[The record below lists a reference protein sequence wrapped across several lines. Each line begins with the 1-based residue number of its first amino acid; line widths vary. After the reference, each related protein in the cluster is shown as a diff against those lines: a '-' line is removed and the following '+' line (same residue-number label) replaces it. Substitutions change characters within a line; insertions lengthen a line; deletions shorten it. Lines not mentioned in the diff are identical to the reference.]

1 MDTNDAIISALKLLY
16 QPGDVFEIRVLDAER
31 PGFRRPHIESGYF
44 DYAHIADV
52 PQTLAEI
59 TTAMGVYITMNPVNP
74 ALLARS
80 ANRLKTARRN
90 ETTSDTDIVCRR
102 WLLIDIDPARPAG
115 ISATDAEKELAFDK
129 AMEVSE
135 GLASMGWPTPVVV
148 DSGNGYYL
156 LYRIDLSADDGGLV
170 HRCIQALQPVADESV
185 HVDLSVANPSR
196 ICRLPGTWNRKGD
209 DMTDRPHRPSE
220 IMDAPDAPQAVTGA
234 LLEALAATLAPRP
247 ETRHT
252 APCVPVSGPGGRPG
266 DDFNQRGDLASALE
280 GHGWQRIGES
290 GGNQLWRRPGKA
302 TGNHSATFDGRTF
315 YVFSSAAPP
324 FEANTGYSPFAV
336 YAMLEHD
343 GDYAAASACL
353 AESGYGAESPTDDVD
368 ISGIMAMCGA
378 HRADDADNSEM
389 SATMRTC
396 GSSRLD
402 NAENSDISTDNAD
415 NPEMSAT
422 MRTSVKSR
430 SDNAD
435 SSEISA
441 DDAHISERPADPGPL
456 PDALLHVPGFIAQV
470 MDYCLSTAPYPNPT
484 LAFCG
489 AICLQSYLAARRV
502 RDQLNNRSNVYIVA
516 LANSGVGKD
525 HPRQVNSEIA
535 YQAGAL
541 RGIGDAF
548 ASGEGIEDAM
558 FIHQTMLFQT
568 DEIDAILGSIN
579 RARDGR
585 NEMIMQILLKMYGS
599 SRTRYPLRKKA
610 GQTEPLVIQQP
621 SLTLFGTAVPQ
632 YFYKALSGRM
642 LNNGLFARTLV
653 LDAGPRSRGRM
664 PVGVPVPQPIIDTAS
679 WWVNYNPGGVH
690 SGNLSG
696 FHPEPATVPDTPD
709 ATVRS
714 QSIWALTDDAYE
726 EAQRQGDETKMAIWA
741 RAYEKVRKLALLYAC
756 SENHQTPQ
764 ITVAG
769 IDWAWAMVEHQ
780 TRRML
785 YMADLYVADSEFD
798 ADCKKLIEILTRW
811 ANRKPGEFMAHWDLS
826 RRVRWP
832 EKKIEEVRESLVAQ
846 DLIEVQMPQR
856 GPMKP
861 QYRLCC

>member
-1 MDTNDAIISALKLLY
+1 MQKSNPEPIISALRLLY

-44 DYAHIADV
+44 DYAHIGDV

-59 TTAMGVYITMNPVNP
+59 TTAMGVYVTMNPVNP
-74 ALLARS
+74 SLLARS

-90 ETTSDTDIVCRR
+90 ETTSDRDIVCRR

-115 ISATDAEKELAFDK
+115 ISATDAEKELAFEK
-129 AMEVSE
+129 AMVVSE
-135 GLASMGWPTPVVV
+135 GLASMGWPAPVIV

-156 LYRIDLSADDGGLV
+156 LYRIDLPADDGGLV
-170 HRCIQALQPVADESV
+170 HRCIQALQPVADERV
-185 HVDLSVANPSR
+185 HIDLSVANPSR

-209 DMTDRPHRPSE
+209 DMADRPHRPSE
-220 IMDAPDAPQAVTGA
+220 IMDAPGSPQVATVA
-234 LLEALAATLAPRP
+234 LLEDLAATLAPRA

-252 APCVPVSGPGGRPG
+252 APFAPVSATGDRPG
-266 DDFNQRGDLASALE
+266 DDFNQRGEIAPILE
-280 GHGWQRIGES
+280 AHGWQRIGES
-290 GGNQLWRRPGKA
+290 GGNQLWRRPGKT

-336 YAMLEHD
+336 YTMLAHG
-343 GDYAAASACL
+343 GDYAAASASL
-353 AESGYGAESPTDDVD
+353 AENGYGAESPTDDVD

-378 HRADDADNSEM
+378 SRAENADNSEM

-396 GSSRLD
+396 G
-402 NAENSDISTDNAD
+402 N
-415 NPEMSAT
+415 
-422 MRTSVKSR
+422 SR
-430 SDNAD
+430 SDSAD
-435 SSEISA
+435 SSEICA
-441 DDAHISERPADPGPL
+441 NDAHISDRPADPGPL

-470 MDYCLSTAPYPNPT
+470 MDYCLATAPYPNPT

-489 AICLQSYLAARRV
+489 ALCLQSYLAARRV
-502 RDQLNNRSNVYIVA
+502 KDRLNNRSNLYIVA

-541 RGIGDAF
+541 RGVGDAF

-558 FIHQTMLFQT
+558 FLHQTMLFQT

-642 LNNGLFARTLV
+642 LNNGLFARTLI

-679 WWVNYNPGGVH
+679 WWVNFNPGGVT

-696 FHPEPATVPDTPD
+696 FHPEPATVPDTPE
-709 ATVRS
+709 ATARS
-714 QSIWALTDDAYE
+714 EAIWALTDDAYE

-756 SENHQTPQ
+756 SEDHQDPR
-764 ITVAG
+764 ISVAG

-780 TRRML
+780 TKRML
-785 YMADLYVADSEFD
+785 YMADLYVADSEFE
-798 ADCKKLIEILTRW
+798 AICKRFIHCLRQAPNNTAYRSQVLDRLKCKAMELNEIVDTLEQQGRIERVTITTKTKPAQAYHLT
-811 ANRKPGEFMAHWDLS
+811 D
-826 RRVRWP
+826 
-832 EKKIEEVRESLVAQ
+832 
-846 DLIEVQMPQR
+846 
-856 GPMKP
+856 
-861 QYRLCC
+861 

>member
-1 MDTNDAIISALKLLY
+1 MDNSDMIITALKLLY

-31 PGFRRPHIESGYF
+31 PGYRRPHVESGYF
-44 DYAHIADV
+44 DYEHIADV
-52 PQTLAEI
+52 PQTVAEI
-59 TTAMGVYITMNPVNP
+59 TTAMGVYVTMNPVNP

-80 ANRLKTARRN
+80 ANRLKIARRN
-90 ETTSDTDIVCRR
+90 ESTGDSDIVCRR

-115 ISATDAEKELAFDK
+115 ISATDAEKEPAFAK

-135 GLASMGWPTPVVV
+135 GLTSMGWSEPVIV

-156 LYRIDLSADDGGLV
+156 LYRIDLPANDDGLV
-170 HRCIQALQPVADESV
+170 HRCIQALQPVADERV
-185 HVDLSVANPSR
+185 HIDLSVANPSR
-196 ICRLPGTWNRKGD
+196 ICRLSGTWNRKGD
-209 DMTDRPHRPSE
+209 DMPDRPHRPSE
-220 IMDAPDAPQAVTGA
+220 IMDAPGPPQVVPVA
-234 LLEALAATLAPRP
+234 LINALAATLAPRNDARP
-247 ETRHT
+247 V
-252 APCVPVSGPGGRPG
+252 APCAPVSANGDRPG
-266 DDFNQRGDLASALE
+266 DEFNQRGEIGPILE
-280 GHGWQRIGES
+280 AQGWQRVGES
-290 GGNQLWRRPGKA
+290 GDNQLWRRHGKT

-324 FEANTGYSPFAV
+324 FEANQGYSPFVV
-336 YAMLEHD
+336 YAMLEHG
-343 GDYAAASACL
+343 GDYAAAAAAL
-353 AESGYGAESPTDDVD
+353 ADNGYGAESSTDDVD

-378 HRADDADNSEM
+378 SRTDDADNPDI
-389 SATMRTC
+389 SAIMRTC
-396 GSSRLD
+396 
-402 NAENSDISTDNAD
+402 AD
-415 NPEMSAT
+415 
-422 MRTSVKSR
+422 SR

-435 SSEISA
+435 
-441 DDAHISERPADPGPL
+441 DAHISSHPADPGPL
-456 PDALLHVPGFIAQV
+456 PDALLHVPGLVAQV
-470 MDYCLSTAPYPNPT
+470 MDYCLSTAPYPNRT

-489 AICLQSYLAARRV
+489 ALCLQSYLAARRV
-502 RDQLNNRSNVYIVA
+502 KDRLNNRSNTYIVA

-541 RGIGDAF
+541 HGIGDAF

-558 FIHQTMLFQT
+558 FVHQAMLFQT

-653 LDAGPRSRGRM
+653 LDAGPRSRGRI
-664 PVGVPVPQPIIDTAS
+664 PVAVSVPQPIIDTAS

-696 FHPEPATVPDTPD
+696 FHPDPETVPDTTE
-709 ATVRS
+709 ATARS
-714 QSIWALTDDAYE
+714 EVIWALTDDAYE

-756 SENHQTPQ
+756 SENHQAPQ
-764 ITVAG
+764 ITAAG

-780 TRRML
+780 TKRML
-785 YMADLYVADSEFD
+785 YMADLYVADSEFE
-798 ADCKKLIEILTRW
+798 ADCKRLVGVLTKWRD
-811 ANRKPGEFMAHWDLS
+811 RHGDEFMAHWLVS
-826 RRVRWP
+826 RAVAWA

-846 DLIEVQMPQR
+846 ELIEVQMPQR
-856 GPMKP
+856 GRMRP
-861 QYRLCC
+861 QYRLRG

>member
-1 MDTNDAIISALKLLY
+1 MDNHDAIITALRLLY

-44 DYAHIADV
+44 DYEHIGDV

-59 TTAMGVYITMNPVNP
+59 TTAMGVYVSMNPVNP
-74 ALLARS
+74 SLLARS

-115 ISATDAEKELAFDK
+115 ISATDAEKEMAFEK

-135 GLASMGWPTPVVV
+135 GLASMGWPAPVVV

-156 LYRIDLSADDGGLV
+156 LYRIDLPADDGGLV
-170 HRCIQALQPVADESV
+170 HRCIQALQPVADDRV
-185 HVDLSVANPSR
+185 HIDLSVANPSR

-209 DMTDRPHRPSE
+209 DMADRPHRPSE
-220 IMDAPDAPQAVTGA
+220 IMDAPGSPQVVPVA

-247 ETRHT
+247 ETRPV
-252 APCVPVSGPGGRPG
+252 APCAPVVGSNGGNYKELPNSSTRPG
-266 DDFNQRGDLASALE
+266 DDFNQRGEIEPILDAQ
-280 GHGWQRIGES
+280 GWQRIGES
-290 GGNQLWRRPGKA
+290 GGNQLWRRPGKT

-315 YVFSSAAPP
+315 YVFSSAAAP
-324 FEANTGYSPFAV
+324 FEPNQGYSPFAV
-336 YAMLEHD
+336 YTMLAHG
-343 GDYAAASACL
+343 GDYAAASASL
-353 AESGYGAESPTDDVD
+353 AENGYGAESPTNDVD
-368 ISGIMAMCGA
+368 ISAIMAMCGA
-378 HRADDADNSEM
+378 SRADLPAPRASRQAGDADNAEM

-396 GSSRLD
+396 GD
-402 NAENSDISTDNAD
+402 
-415 NPEMSAT
+415 
-422 MRTSVKSR
+422 SR

-435 SSEISA
+435 SSEICA
-441 DDAHISERPADPGPL
+441 DDAHISDRPADPGPL
-456 PDALLHVPGFIAQV
+456 PDALLRVPGFIAQV
-470 MDYCLSTAPYPNPT
+470 MDYCLATAPYPNPT

-489 AICLQSYLAARRV
+489 ALCLQSYLAARRV
-502 RDQLNNRSNVYIVA
+502 KDRLNNRSNLYIVA

-558 FIHQTMLFQT
+558 FLHQTMLFQT

-664 PVGVPVPQPIIDTAS
+664 PVAIPVPQPIIDIAT
-679 WWVNYNPGGVH
+679 WWVSFNPGGVH

-696 FHPEPATVPDTPD
+696 FHPDPATVPDTPE
-709 ATVRS
+709 ATARS
-714 QSIWALTDDAYE
+714 EAIWALTDDAYE

-756 SENHQTPQ
+756 SENHQNPQ
-764 ITVAG
+764 VTVAG
-769 IDWAWAMVEHQ
+769 IDWAWAMVDHQ

-785 YMADLYVADSEFD
+785 YMADLYVADSEFE
-798 ADCKKLIEILTRW
+798 AICKRFIQCLRQAPNNTAYR
-811 ANRKPGEFMAHWDLS
+811 
-826 RRVRWP
+826 
-832 EKKIEEVRESLVAQ
+832 SLVLDRLKCKAMELNEIVDTLEQQGRIERVTITTKTKPAQ
-846 DLIEVQMPQR
+846 AYHLID
-856 GPMKP
+856 
-861 QYRLCC
+861 

>member
-1 MDTNDAIISALKLLY
+1 MDTSDAIISALKLLY
-16 QPGDVFEIRVLDAER
+16 QSGDVFEIRVLDAER

-44 DYAHIADV
+44 DYAHIDDV

-129 AMEVSE
+129 ALEVSE
-135 GLASMGWPTPVVV
+135 GLASMGWPAPVIV

-156 LYRIDLSADDGGLV
+156 LYRVDLSADDGGLV
-170 HRCIQALQPVADESV
+170 HRCIQALQPVADERV
-185 HVDLSVANPSR
+185 HIDLSVANPSR

-209 DMTDRPHRPSE
+209 DMQDRPHRPSE
-220 IMDAPDAPQAVTGA
+220 IMDAPDAPQVVSVA

-252 APCVPVSGPGGRPG
+252 APCAPVSGPGGRPG
-266 DDFNQRGDLASALE
+266 DDFNQRGEIEPILDA
-280 GHGWQRIGES
+280 HGWQRIGES
-290 GGNQLWRRPGKA
+290 GGNQLWRRPGKT

-343 GDYAAASACL
+343 DDYAAASASL
-353 AESGYGAESPTDDVD
+353 AEKGYGGESPTDDDVD

-378 HRADDADNSEM
+378 YRTDDADNSEM
-389 SATMRTC
+389 SATR
-396 GSSRLD
+396 
-402 NAENSDISTDNAD
+402 
-415 NPEMSAT
+415 
-422 MRTSVKSR
+422 RTSAKSR
-430 SDNAD
+430 SDSAD
-435 SSEISA
+435 SSDICA
-441 DDAHISERPADPGPL
+441 DDAHISDRPADPGPL

-489 AICLQSYLAARRV
+489 ALCLQSYLAARRV

-664 PVGVPVPQPIIDTAS
+664 PVAVPVPQPIIDIAS

-696 FHPEPATVPDTPD
+696 FHPEPATVPDTPEATSRSD
-709 ATVRS
+709 A
-714 QSIWALTDDAYE
+714 IWALTDDAYE
-726 EAQRQGDETKMAIWA
+726 EAQHQGDETKMAIWA

-756 SENHQTPQ
+756 SENHQNPQ

-780 TRRML
+780 TKRML

-826 RRVRWP
+826 RRLRWP

-861 QYRLCC
+861 QYRLRG

>member
-1 MDTNDAIISALKLLY
+1 MDDADNIAAALRLLFR
-16 QPGDVFEIRVLDAER
+16 PGDVFEIRVLDAER
-31 PGFRRPHIESGYF
+31 AGFRRPHVESGYF
-44 DYAHIADV
+44 DYEHIGDV

-90 ETTSDTDIVCRR
+90 ETTGDADIVCRR
-102 WLLIDIDPARPAG
+102 WLLVDIDPARPAG
-115 ISATDAEKELAFDK
+115 ISATDAEKELAFEK
-129 AMEVSE
+129 GMEVSE
-135 GLASMGWPTPVVV
+135 GLASMGWPEPIVV

-156 LYRIDLSADDGGLV
+156 LYRIDLPAGDGGLV
-170 HRCIQALQPVADESV
+170 HRCIQALQPAANARV
-185 HVDLSVANPSR
+185 HIDVSVANASR

-209 DMTDRPHRPSE
+209 DMPERPHRVSE
-220 IMDAPDAPQAVTGA
+220 IMDAPAAPEVVTGA
-234 LLEALAATLAPRP
+234 LLEALAATLALPA
-247 ETRHT
+247 ETRPV
-252 APCVPVSGPGGRPG
+252 APCAPMVGAGSRPG
-266 DDFNQRGDLASALE
+266 DDYNERGEIAPVLE
-280 GHGWQRIGES
+280 SHGWQQIGDS
-290 GGNQLWRRPGKA
+290 GGNHLWRRPGKT

-315 YVFSSAAPP
+315 YVFSSGAQP
-324 FEANTGYSPFAV
+324 FEANQGYSPFAV
-336 YAMLEHD
+336 YALLKHG
-343 GDYAAASACL
+343 GDYTAASASL
-353 AESGYGAESPTDDVD
+353 AADGYGGAAPADGVD

-378 HRADDADNSEM
+378 SQPDTADTPDTLAGDTHAS
-389 SATMRTC
+389 
-396 GSSRLD
+396 G
-402 NAENSDISTDNAD
+402 
-415 NPEMSAT
+415 
-422 MRTSVKSR
+422 
-430 SDNAD
+430 
-435 SSEISA
+435 
-441 DDAHISERPADPGPL
+441 RPDDPGPL

-489 AICLQSYLAARRV
+489 ALCLQSYLAARRV

-558 FIHQTMLFQT
+558 FLHQTMLFQT

-664 PVGVPVPQPIIDTAS
+664 PVTVPVPQPIVDTAA
-679 WWVNYNPGGVH
+679 WWMDYNPGGVH

-696 FHPEPATVPDTPD
+696 FHPEPATVPDTPE
-709 ATVRS
+709 ATARS
-714 QSIWALTDDAYE
+714 EAIWALTDDAYE
-726 EAQRQGDETKMAIWA
+726 EAQQQGDETKMAIWA

-756 SENHQTPQ
+756 SENHQDSR
-764 ITVAG
+764 ITIDG

-785 YMADLYVADSEFD
+785 YMADLYVADSEFQ
-798 ADCKKLIEILTRW
+798 ADCKRVIEILTRW
-811 ANRKPGEFMAHWDLS
+811 ADRKPGEFMAHWDLS
-826 RRVRWP
+826 RRLGWS

-846 DLIEVQMPQR
+846 DLIEIQMPQR
-856 GPMKP
+856 GPMRP
-861 QYRLCC
+861 QYRLRG

>member
-1 MDTNDAIISALKLLY
+1 MDDADRTTAALRLLF
-16 QPGDVFEIRVLDAER
+16 QPGDVFEIRILDAER
-31 PGFRRPHIESGYF
+31 AGFRRPHVESGYF
-44 DYAHIADV
+44 DYEHIADV

-59 TTAMGVYITMNPVNP
+59 TTAMGVYVTMNPVNP

-90 ETTSDTDIVCRR
+90 ESTSDADIVCRR

-135 GLASMGWPTPVVV
+135 GLVSMGWPEPVVV

-156 LYRIDLSADDGGLV
+156 LYPIELPADDGGLV
-170 HRCIQALQPVADESV
+170 HRCIQALQPASSDRV
-185 HVDLSVANPSR
+185 HIDLSVANPSR
-196 ICRLPGTWNRKGD
+196 ICRLAGTWNRKGD
-209 DMTDRPHRPSE
+209 DMPDRPHRPSE
-220 IMDAPDAPQAVTGA
+220 IMQAPETPQVVTVA
-234 LLEALAATLAPRP
+234 LLDALAATLAPEP
-247 ETRHT
+247 ETRPA
-252 APCVPVSGPGGRPG
+252 APSARVSATGERPG
-266 DDFNQRGDLASALE
+266 DDFNQRGEIAPILDA
-280 GHGWQRIGES
+280 HGWQRIGES
-290 GGNQLWRRPGKA
+290 GGNQLWRRPGKN

-336 YAMLEHD
+336 YAALEHG
-343 GDYAAASACL
+343 GDYAAASASL
-353 AESGYGAESPTDDVD
+353 AESGYGAESSADDVD

-378 HRADDADNSEM
+378 RRTDDADNADM
-389 SATMRTC
+389 SATEPTC
-396 GSSRLD
+396 GD
-402 NAENSDISTDNAD
+402 
-415 NPEMSAT
+415 
-422 MRTSVKSR
+422 SR
-430 SDNAD
+430 SDSAD
-435 SSEISA
+435 SPDISA
-441 DDAHISERPADPGPL
+441 DDAHISDRPADPGPL

-489 AICLQSYLAARRV
+489 ALCLQSYLAARRV

-558 FIHQTMLFQT
+558 FLHQTMLFQT

-599 SRTRYPLRKKA
+599 ARTRYPLRKKA

-664 PVGVPVPQPIIDTAS
+664 PVAVPVPQPIIDTAS

-696 FHPEPATVPDTPD
+696 FHPEPATVPDTPE

-714 QSIWALTDDAYE
+714 EAIWALTDDAYE
-726 EAQRQGDETKMAIWA
+726 EAQQQGDETKMAIWA

-756 SENHQTPQ
+756 SENHQDPC
-764 ITVAG
+764 ISVAG
-769 IDWAWAMVEHQ
+769 IDWAWAVVEHQ
-780 TRRML
+780 TKRML

-798 ADCKKLIEILTRW
+798 ADCKKVIEILSRW
-811 ANRKPGEFMAHWDLS
+811 ANRKPGEFMSHWDLS
-826 RRVRWP
+826 RRLRWP

-861 QYRLCC
+861 QYRLRG